1 MTWLPL
7 AKLFHAHGEVP
18 LTVFTPVTPFVLMSA
33 LHVMLGV
40 ERIYTCPQPVSE
52 LQNN

>member
-7 AKLFHAHGEVP
+7 AKLFHAHGAMP
-18 LTVFTPVTPFVLMSA
+18 LTVLRPVTPFELMSA

-40 ERIYTCPQPVSE
+40 GRVYLPSTSF
-52 LQNN
+52 